1 MSIKLRTYF
10 ALTFALFIFITTVF
24 LSITISKQSSKKL
37 EKEVGDSLAGVAFQ
51 MADKLDYFMWSR
63 FQEIQVFSQLEA
75 LENPNRSN
83 EAQKLLDQL
92 HTSIPTFSWVGTT
105 DNKGI
110 VTASSGKILKNVDIS
125 ERPVFKEALDKPFI
139 GDVHNALLLAK
150 WLPTQD
156 GEPLQLVDISTP
168 IIGNDGKFKGV
179 LAAHLSWE
187 WTKEVKNIVLQPLQG
202 KRDDVELFIVSSK
215 DQTVLLGPKNMLG
228 KPLKLSNLE
237 SVQFKRND
245 WKLERWPDGKRY
257 LTGYAFGKGYK
268 NYRGLG
274 WTVIV
279 RQPEDVAFSSVNH
292 LNQLIFIIGTIFSIL
307 MAVLGWFLAGIV
319 STPLFKITQAANKLR
334 HGENVEIPYFKGIKD
349 IEILSLSLR
358 ELVASLVKTE
368 SELGKMENIAMHDA
382 LTGLPNRLSLYTY
395 LNEKLVSDHTHQS
408 NFLLYLDLDGFKLV
422 NDSFGHHV
430 GDILLNEVGIRIK
443 SCLNNDQFVARLGG
457 DEFVVMISTVTP
469 SPIQVAN
476 QIADQI
482 IRELNRPFFI
492 QGHKVQVGCS
502 IGAALLTEKDTT
514 PEEILQLADHALY
527 ISKNEGKNQ
536 VNFYPN
542 KNRVS

>member
-1 MSIKLRTYF
+1 
-10 ALTFALFIFITTVF
+10 
-24 LSITISKQSSKKL
+24 
-37 EKEVGDSLAGVAFQ
+37 
-51 MADKLDYFMWSR
+51 
-63 FQEIQVFSQLEA
+63 
-75 LENPNRSN
+75 
-83 EAQKLLDQL
+83 
-92 HTSIPTFSWVGTT
+92 
-105 DNKGI
+105 
-110 VTASSGKILKNVDIS
+110 
-125 ERPVFKEALDKPFI
+125 
-139 GDVHNALLLAK
+139 
-150 WLPTQD
+150 
-156 GEPLQLVDISTP
+156 
-168 IIGNDGKFKGV
+168 
-179 LAAHLSWE
+179 
-187 WTKEVKNIVLQPLQG
+187 LQPLQG

-215 DQTVLLGPKNMLG
+215 DQTVLLGPKKMRG
-228 KPLKLSNLE
+228 KPLKLNNNLE

-292 LNQLIFIIGTIFSIL
+292 LNQFIFIIGTIFSIL

-319 STPLFKITQAANKLR
+319 STPLLKITQAANKLR

-349 IEILSLSLR
+349 IKILSMSLR

-382 LTGLPNRLSLYTY
+382 LTGLPNRLSLYAY
-395 LNEKLVSDHTHQS
+395 LNEKLIGAHAHQN

-422 NDSFGHHV
+422 NDSLGHHV
-430 GDILLNEVGIRIK
+430 GDLLLNEVGLRIK

-457 DEFVVMISTVTP
+457 DEFVVMISAVSP
-469 SPIQVAN
+469 SPNQEAN

-502 IGAALLTEKDTT
+502 IGVALLPKKGAKPDEV
-514 PEEILQLADHALY
+514 LQLADQALY